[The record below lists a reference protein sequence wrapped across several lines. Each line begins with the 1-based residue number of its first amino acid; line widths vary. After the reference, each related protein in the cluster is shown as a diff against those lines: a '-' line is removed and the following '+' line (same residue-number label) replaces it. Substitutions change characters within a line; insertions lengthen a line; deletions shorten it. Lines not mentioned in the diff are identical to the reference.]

1 MNQQIKVFATKE
13 RIPEAEQP
21 IEGACLGSEIVV
33 SAIVEP
39 KLPPYSG
46 D

>member
-1 MNQQIKVFATKE
+1 MNQQIKVFATE
-13 RIPEAEQP
+13 QSIPEAEQP
-21 IEGACLGSEIVV
+21 IEGACLESKIVV
-33 SAIVEP
+33 GAIVDP